1 MNKQGNKEMLSAHE
15 LNQYAYCPFQWY
27 YERQYGRQEIRRRYR
42 QRMQQRHLTDTVSS
56 QFVRGVAFHQKIYR
70 RYSRIRLLRRLG
82 ILAIAVVAAY
92 LVIRYGLV

>member
-1 MNKQGNKEMLSAHE
+1 MLSAHE

-27 YERQYGRQEIRRRYR
+27 YEIQYGRQEIRRRYR
-42 QRMQQRHLTDTVSS
+42 QRHLTDTVSS

-82 ILAIAVVAAY
+82 ILAIAVAAAY
-92 LVIRYGLV
+92 LVIRYGLA